1 MRRKAAGFTLLEIAV
16 AIAILGVSVVVLQ
29 QIYQGALRLQGR
41 ASRQGRAVLHARAA
55 MDALLFPKSIEN
67 HSEERTTREGF
78 RTRIL
83 VRTATPAEGGPSDQ
97 QLDLADEEQT
107 LRFLEVEVA
116 WQDGTSPKTYTL
128 RSLRLAGEPEE

>member
-1 MRRKAAGFTLLEIAV
+1 
-16 AIAILGVSVVVLQ
+16 
-29 QIYQGALRLQGR
+29 
-41 ASRQGRAVLHARAA
+41 
-55 MDALLFPKSIEN
+55 MDALLFPKSLEN

-116 WQDGTSPKTYTL
+116 WQDGASPKTYTL